1 MNKKQ
6 IIEQLESLKENS
18 EYSITEDSDSIWEK
32 DVKALNAAIKII
44 KNVDSNK
51 RNKEI
56 YKKAITKYG
65 LYAQIDMVFEEMSEL
80 QKELCKFK
88 RGKSNISNIAEEIA
102 DVKIMLEQMEL
113 AFDIKD
119 KVKFQKDLK
128 IKRRLEERIKGE

>member
-1 MNKKQ
+1 MNKEQ
-6 IIEQLESLKENS
+6 IIEQLESIRENS
-18 EYSITEDSDSIWEK
+18 ESFITKDSDPIWEK

-44 KNVDSNK
+44 KNVDS
-51 RNKEI
+51 NKEI

-88 RGKSNISNIAEEIA
+88 RGKNTVGNIAEEIA

-119 KVKFQKDLK
+119 KVKFEKDLK
-128 IKRRLEERIKGE
+128 IKRLEERIEEE

>member
-56 YKKAITKYG
+56 YKKAISKYG

-119 KVKFQKDLK
+119 KVELQKDLK
-128 IKRRLEERIKGE
+128 IKRLEKRIKGE

>member
-18 EYSITEDSDSIWEK
+18 EYSITEDSDPIWEK

-56 YKKAITKYG
+56 YKKAISKYG

-113 AFDIKD
+113 AFDIED
-119 KVKFQKDLK
+119 KVELQKDLK
-128 IKRRLEERIKGE
+128 IKRLEERIKGE

>member
-56 YKKAITKYG
+56 YKKAISKYG

-102 DVKIMLEQMEL
+102 DVKIMLEQMAL
-113 AFDIKD
+113 AFDIED
-119 KVKFQKDLK
+119 KVELQKDLK
-128 IKRRLEERIKGE
+128 IKRLEERIKGE

>member
-44 KNVDSNK
+44 ENIDSNK

-113 AFDIKD
+113 AFFIKD
-119 KVKFQKDLK
+119 KVKSQKDLK
-128 IKRRLEERIKGE
+128 IKRLEERIKEEE

>member
-44 KNVDSNK
+44 KNVDSDR

-56 YKKAITKYG
+56 YKKAISKYG

-119 KVKFQKDLK
+119 KVKSQKDLK
-128 IKRRLEERIKGE
+128 IKRLEERIKGE

>member
-44 KNVDSNK
+44 ENIDSNK

-56 YKKAITKYG
+56 YKKAISKYG

-102 DVKIMLEQMEL
+102 DVKIMLEQMAL
-113 AFDIKD
+113 AFDIED
-119 KVKFQKDLK
+119 KVELQKDLK
-128 IKRRLEERIKGE
+128 IKRLEERIKGE

>member
-1 MNKKQ
+1 MNKEQ

-18 EYSITEDSDSIWEK
+18 EYSITEDSDPIWEK

-44 KNVDSNK
+44 ENVDS
-51 RNKEI
+51 NKEI
-56 YKKAITKYG
+56 YKKAISKYG

-119 KVKFQKDLK
+119 KVKFEKNLK
-128 IKRRLEERIKGE
+128 IKRLEERIK

>member
-18 EYSITEDSDSIWEK
+18 EYSITEDSDPIWEK

-44 KNVDSNK
+44 ENVDSDK

-56 YKKAITKYG
+56 YKKAISTYG

-88 RGKSNISNIAEEIA
+88 RGKSNMPNIAEEIA

-119 KVKFQKDLK
+119 KVEFQKDLK
-128 IKRRLEERIKGE
+128 IKRLEERIK

>member
-1 MNKKQ
+1 MNKEQ

-18 EYSITEDSDSIWEK
+18 EYSITEDSDPIWEK

-44 KNVDSNK
+44 ENVDSDK

-56 YKKAITKYG
+56 YKKAISKYG

-88 RGKSNISNIAEEIA
+88 RGKNTVDNMAEEIA

-119 KVKFQKDLK
+119 KVEFQKDLK
-128 IKRRLEERIKGE
+128 IKRLEERIK

>member
-44 KNVDSNK
+44 KNVDSDR

-56 YKKAITKYG
+56 YKKAISKYG

-102 DVKIMLEQMEL
+102 DVKIMLEQMAL
-113 AFDIKD
+113 AFDIED
-119 KVKFQKDLK
+119 KVELQKDLK
-128 IKRRLEERIKGE
+128 IKRLEERIKGE

>member
-18 EYSITEDSDSIWEK
+18 LTFITEDSDPVWEE
-32 DVKALNAAIKII
+32 DIKALNAAIKII
-44 KNVDSNK
+44 ENVDSSK

-65 LYAQIDMVFEEMSEL
+65 LIAQIDMVFEEMSEL

-88 RGKSNISNIAEEIA
+88 RGKSNISNIAEEMA

-113 AFDIKD
+113 AFNIKD
-119 KVKFQKDLK
+119 KVEFEKDLK
-128 IKRRLEERIKGE
+128 IKRLEKRIEGE

>member
-18 EYSITEDSDSIWEK
+18 LTFITEDSDPVWEE
-32 DVKALNAAIKII
+32 DIKALNAAIKII
-44 KNVDSNK
+44 ENVDSSK

-65 LYAQIDMVFEEMSEL
+65 LIAQIDMVFEEMSEL

-88 RGKSNISNIAEEIA
+88 RGKSNISNIAEEMA

-113 AFDIKD
+113 AFNIKD
-119 KVKFQKDLK
+119 KVEFEKDLK
-128 IKRRLEERIKGE
+128 IKRLEKIIERK

>member
-113 AFDIKD
+113 AFFIKD
-119 KVKFQKDLK
+119 KVELQKDLK
-128 IKRRLEERIKGE
+128 IKRLEERIKGE

>member
-113 AFDIKD
+113 AFDIED
-119 KVKFQKDLK
+119 KVELQKDLK
-128 IKRRLEERIKGE
+128 IKRLEERIKGE

>member
-44 KNVDSNK
+44 ENIDSNK

-56 YKKAITKYG
+56 YKKAIYLT
-65 LYAQIDMVFEEMSEL
+65 
-80 QKELCKFK
+80 
-88 RGKSNISNIAEEIA
+88 
-102 DVKIMLEQMEL
+102 
-113 AFDIKD
+113 
-119 KVKFQKDLK
+119 
-128 IKRRLEERIKGE
+128 

>member
-18 EYSITEDSDSIWEK
+18 EYSITEDSDPIWEK

-44 KNVDSNK
+44 ENIDSNK

-102 DVKIMLEQMEL
+102 DVKIMLEQMAL
-113 AFDIKD
+113 AFDIED
-119 KVKFQKDLK
+119 KVELQKDLK
-128 IKRRLEERIKGE
+128 IKRLKERIKGE

>member
-1 MNKKQ
+1 MNKEQ

-18 EYSITEDSDSIWEK
+18 EYSITEDSDPIWEK

-51 RNKEI
+51 EI
-56 YKKAITKYG
+56 YKKAISKYG

-119 KVKFQKDLK
+119 KVKFEKDLK
-128 IKRRLEERIKGE
+128 IKRLEERIEEE